1 VLVVIALVF
10 IGLAAV
16 AYLGSIRPNEAR
28 PTASPV
34 ASSPF
39 PTSAPVTSPPRT
51 AAPRRTPTPTP
62 VDTSIVA
69 SAVVL
74 PERSAELSIPVGG
87 RVDAILVEEQED
99 VTTGQVLLR
108 LDDDAQHAALGV
120 ATSSQRRAQAAVDRA
135 RAQLDALPEDA
146 SPLQLEALQAE
157 LRLAEAELTLAR
169 AAVNE
174 AEVAVRLTELRAP
187 FSGTVVAIHVG
198 LGEQAPAGSPVATIA
213 DLSSWFIE
221 TTDLS
226 ELDVV
231 RIAVGD
237 PASITFEALPGLVL
251 QGSVERIQ
259 VRGMPDQGRTRFD
272 VAIRPAE
279 HRPELR
285 WNMSATVRISPG
297 R

>member
-1 VLVVIALVF
+1 MTRSLLALIALVLV
-10 IGLAAV
+10 GLAAV
-16 AYLGSIRPNEAR
+16 AYLGSVRPNDAR

-34 ASSPF
+34 VPSPS
-39 PTSAPVTSPPRT
+39 PTVAVVTP
-51 AAPRRTPTPTP
+51 APRRTPTPTP
-62 VDTSIVA
+62 IDTSIVA

-74 PERSAELSIPVGG
+74 PERSAELSMPVGG
-87 RVDAILVEEQED
+87 RVAAILIDEQQQ
-99 VTTGQVLLR
+99 VTSGQLLLR
-108 LDDDAQHAALGV
+108 LDDSAQQAALRV
-120 ATSSQRRAQAAVDRA
+120 AMSGQRRAEAAVAAA

-146 SPLQLEALQAE
+146 RPVQREALEAE
-157 LRLAEAELTLAR
+157 LRLAEAELALAR

-174 AEVAVRLTELRAP
+174 AEVAVRLNELRAP
-187 FSGTVVAIHVG
+187 FSGTVVAIHVS
-198 LGEQAPAGSPVATIA
+198 LGEQAPAGSSVATIA
-213 DLSSWFIE
+213 DLSSWLIE

-251 QGSVERIQ
+251 QGTVERIQ
-259 VRGMPDQGRTRFD
+259 VRGMPEQRGTRFD

-279 HRPELR
+279 HHPELR
-285 WNMSATVRISPG
+285 WNMSATARLRPG